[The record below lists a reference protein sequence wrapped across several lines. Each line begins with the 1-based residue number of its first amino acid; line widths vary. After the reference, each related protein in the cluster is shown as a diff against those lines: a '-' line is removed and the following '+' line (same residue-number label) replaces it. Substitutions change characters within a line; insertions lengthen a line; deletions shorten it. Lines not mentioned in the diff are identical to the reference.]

1 MKFVWEES
9 DIIGGRVVGKPARL
23 ESWMIIY
30 RPSTTP
36 GSRGNLYGLVSLADG
51 SFGKDFVSKSSMAEF
66 LNDIGEI
73 PEEFI
78 IREEDCDD
86 EPCCLR

>member
-9 DIIGGRVVGKPARL
+9 DIIGGRIVGKPGRL

-30 RPSTTP
+30 RPSMAP
-36 GSRGNLYGLVSLADG
+36 GSRGNLYGMVSLTDG
-51 SFGKDFVSKSSMAEF
+51 SFGKDFVSNSSMAEF
-66 LNDIGEI
+66 LNNIGEI

-78 IREEDCDD
+78 IREEDCDYGA
-86 EPCCLR
+86 CCLR